1 MDKVLCEQIDKKTGK
16 TKRNN
21 VFKTLTA
28 AFLIGVVLLGVF
40 MSSDVGADVFGFD
53 AWNMIITRK
62 DKSGSIDIEYNRNE
76 KSVEN
81 GSDKAK
87 KRIKEKS
94 QYIPEGFETNKK
106 EEDGI
111 WLYEEW
117 VNSNNDKYIY
127 YSRQR
132 ILKDLIYSG
141 KDVSGK
147 KVDVAGYV
155 GYIYEKKNE
164 DKILQ
169 WNDDYYINTIYT
181 NDDITDSEM
190 LKISKSMYSDK

>member
-1 MDKVLCEQIDKKTGK
+1 MCEQIDKKTGK

>member
-1 MDKVLCEQIDKKTGK
+1 MCEQIDKKTGK

-87 KRIKEKS
+87 KRIKEKP

-181 NDDITDSEM
+181 NDDITYSEM

>member
-1 MDKVLCEQIDKKTGK
+1 MLCEQIDKKTGK

>member
-1 MDKVLCEQIDKKTGK
+1 MLCEQIDKKTGK

-87 KRIKEKS
+87 KRIKEKP

-181 NDDITDSEM
+181 NDDITYSEM

>member
-1 MDKVLCEQIDKKTGK
+1 MLCEQIDKKTGK

-87 KRIKEKS
+87 KRIKEKP